1 MDTEPG
7 QLADDKPAKMRPTA
21 MVEVRAWIAFG
32 MVTLV
37 HIATGVWWASAISA
51 QLKYQG
57 ESLAEVKQTLTVVK
71 ANAQSAAQ
79 AAEDKRLLMQFVA
92 DHESRLRMLER
103 GR

>member
-7 QLADDKPAKMRPTA
+7 QLDNDRGLTMRPTA

-37 HIATGVWWASAISA
+37 HIATGVWWASAISVKLDHHSE
-51 QLKYQG
+51 QLV
-57 ESLAEVKQTLTVVK
+57 EVKQTLTVVK

-79 AAEDKRLLMQFVA
+79 ASEDKRMLLQLVA
-92 DHESRLRMLER
+92 DHEARLRQLER
-103 GR
+103 MR